1 MLFFSFFIFYFLFF
15 YLINFLIFSV
25 GNKTPG
31 PGEYTPKVNIDG
43 TGIMYLS
50 RYKSSTSKSMA
61 GRAREL
67 SNKNVTPGPGAYSA
81 FSEFGIADSKY
92 AKRYR
97 ESQEKRYSCERSHR
111 HSMSNGFIKT
121 KKESFNRNYGSF
133 DKENNDREDF
143 SKYFEDNGEV
153 KNIFI

>member
-1 MLFFSFFIFYFLFF
+1 MFYLSFFNFFF
-15 YLINFLIFSV
+15 YLIIFLIFSV

-97 ESQEKRYSCERSHR
+97 ESQEKTNRYSCERSHR

-133 DKENNDREDF
+133 DKENNDKEDF
-143 SKYFEDNGEV
+143 SKYFEENGEV
-153 KNIFI
+153 KNIII